1 MAKTK
6 RSKRSRKSSSDS
18 SSGSSSDSDS
28 SSKSNSS
35 SKSSF
40 SDVEDAKVKKFVF
53 KKRESGRL
61 AKWLLKGIPE
71 KHVKA
76 AREAFKPTVEKMD
89 KKFDASNIFTNPR
102 LDGTLFTALQTVKN
116 STASVSNI
124 DPQEKIYR
132 RQTDLVL
139 DIGKPLL
146 FLVQSS
152 KFKKKSSN
160 ALALKT
166 MAMLWAHLVKDISS
180 ARRLNIM
187 TQVHR
192 NHVDLLNRSAE
203 LLPVGGEDLFGD
215 AFVKELVAQ
224 VQTAALVRNSIA
236 GPSATSTPKSGTG
249 DNNNRPPPPL
259 TGPGTS
265 ANSSHQGDGYV
276 LSNRIYFIPC
286 CLGPLLFLSCYCL
299 LS

>member
-18 SSGSSSDSDS
+18 SSSSSSDSDS
-28 SSKSNSS
+28 SSTS
-35 SKSSF
+35 SKSGF
-40 SDVEDAKVKKFVF
+40 SDVEDAKVKKFIF
-53 KKRESGRL
+53 KKHESGRL

-89 KKFDASNIFTNPR
+89 KRYDASNVFTNPR
-102 LDGTLFTALQTVKN
+102 LDGTLFTALQSVKN
-116 STASVSNI
+116 STASVANI

-146 FLVQSS
+146 FLIKNS

-166 MAMLWAHLVKDISS
+166 MSMLWVHLVKDISS

-192 NHVDLLNRSAE
+192 NHVDLLNRSADM
-203 LLPVGGEDLFGD
+203 LPIGGDDLFGD
-215 AFVKELVAQ
+215 AFIKELVAQ
-224 VQTAALVRNSIA
+224 VQTAALVNNSVA
-236 GPSATSTPKSGTG
+236 GPSAASTPKAVSS
-249 DNNNRPPPPL
+249 NNNRPPPPL
-259 TGPGTS
+259 SGPGS
-265 ANSSHQGDGYV
+265 SGNSSQQHFNDNRYV
-276 LSNRIYFIPC
+276 
-286 CLGPLLFLSCYCL
+286 
-299 LS
+299 